1 MFLKIAEAKSGKE
14 ALNSV
19 INAKSISAM
28 IVMRFSIAQN
38 VASLHVATVGSSS
51 FVKYAMNHFAPIVG
65 RSTIVLNV
73 TFLHVT
79 IVERLP
85 LVISVGSLFVQKLEI
100 GHTHDSISFQ
110 NVAVGMQTT
119 LISRSS

>member
-1 MFLKIAEAKSGKE
+1 MRSN
-14 ALNSV
+14 LN
-19 INAKSISAM
+19 
-28 IVMRFSIAQN
+28 IVQMRFSIAQN

-51 FVKYAMNHFAPIVG
+51 FVKYAMNHFALIVG
-65 RSTIVLNV
+65 RLTIVLNV

-100 GHTHDSISFQ
+100 VQLAIVINVRSGFARTVRPNSRRALC
-110 NVAVGMQTT
+110 VAV
-119 LISRSS
+119 LRV

>member
-1 MFLKIAEAKSGKE
+1 M
-14 ALNSV
+14 NSV

-100 GHTHDSISFQ
+100 AQLAIVI
-110 NVAVGMQTT
+110 NVRCYFARTVRPK
-119 LISRSS
+119 SRRALFVSVLRV